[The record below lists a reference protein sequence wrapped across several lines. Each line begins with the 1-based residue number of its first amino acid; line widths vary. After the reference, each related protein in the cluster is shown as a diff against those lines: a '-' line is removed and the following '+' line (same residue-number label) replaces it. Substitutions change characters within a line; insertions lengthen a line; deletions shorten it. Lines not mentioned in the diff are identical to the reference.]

1 VVHGAEALP
10 MGEGVAPLEEG
21 GIMSDALKAINAQVA
36 KTQKEEMAKVG
47 TEALPQRGL
56 SLDQEIEMAG
66 ELRWGKKKTAAA
78 AHPDLGESAS
88 VSAEASKA
96 KAKAGLADAIAA
108 AQAAMKKAQSA
119 QHVAEISPT
128 EVDNAAIQAEVKDEK
143 LGEDESSKDVGED
156 NEVDPVDAMMSQISS
171 STKQDLQNTVA
182 DDQDPLDA
190 EIDQIAV
197 VRKRLADTSKVRRAL
212 DEAHAQMARARGAID
227 MIEVEEAAEPTEK
240 KADTTEKKADTTPA
254 AEKSMPPPARAP
266 PGPPLPKVKEVK
278 KEIPQPAPLGRSTP
292 EAADPAAA
300 LAAIKAA
307 AAAAGNVLKRT
318 PDDPLKHLPGGFT
331 KEQVMTEIKALE
343 AYPMT
348 EEEATKEFQSKQIPY
363 DQRTF
368 KKDKVEI
375 VKIPEKKPDPKANPL
390 TAPPTKPNVKAA
402 PAPPP
407 APPPA
412 VAPAA
417 APAAA

>member
-1 VVHGAEALP
+1 

-21 GIMSDALKAINAQVA
+21 GIMGDALKAINAEVA

-47 TEALPQRGL
+47 TEAPPQRGL

-66 ELRWGKKKTAAA
+66 ELRWGKKKIAAA

-108 AQAAMKKAQSA
+108 AQAAMKKAQAA

-128 EVDNAAIQAEVKDEK
+128 EVDNAEIQAEVKDEK

-240 KADTTEKKADTTPA
+240 KADTTPA
-254 AEKSMPPPARAP
+254 AEKSMPPPQRAP
-266 PGPPLPKVKEVK
+266 PGPPLPPVKEVK
-278 KEIPQPAPLGRSTP
+278 KEIPQAAPLGRSTP
-292 EAADPAAA
+292 EAADPKAA
-300 LAAIKAA
+300 LEAIKAA

-368 KKDKVEI
+368 KKKKVEV
-375 VKIPEKKPDPKANPL
+375 VKIPEKKPDPKKNPL
-390 TAPPTKPNVKAA
+390 TAPPTKPNVKVA
-402 PAPPP
+402 PMPPP

-412 VAPAA
+412 A